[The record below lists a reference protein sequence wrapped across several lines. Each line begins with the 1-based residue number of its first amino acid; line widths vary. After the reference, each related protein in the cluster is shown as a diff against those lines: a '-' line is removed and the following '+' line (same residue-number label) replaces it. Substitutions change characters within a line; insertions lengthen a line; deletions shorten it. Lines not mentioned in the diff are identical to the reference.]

1 MIKFKEKK
9 TEGGIQIGTSSLVVI
24 FVILA
29 LTVFAVLSL
38 TRVLADDRLS
48 DRSADWVAA
57 YYEADCKAE
66 EILKSINEA
75 VEGDKANAALGGT
88 LSSKGDLASELS
100 RITGGDYDEAAGI
113 VSFTVPINDTISL
126 EVETLISST
135 PKDGRYYT
143 VTKWNEI
150 FVGEYEIDQSMPV
163 WDGTFE

>member
-9 TEGGIQIGTSSLVVI
+9 AEGGIQIGTSSLVLI

-66 EILKSINEA
+66 EMLKSINEA
-75 VEGDKANAALGGT
+75 AEKDKAN
-88 LSSKGDLASELS
+88 
-100 RITGGDYDEAAGI
+100 AGI
-113 VSFTVPINDTISL
+113 VSFTVPINDTMSL
-126 EVETLISST
+126 EVEAVLMDT
-135 PKDGRYYT
+135 PRDGRYYA
-143 VTKWNEI
+143 VSKWQE
-150 FVGEYEIDQSMPV
+150 VYSSEYEIDESMPV
-163 WDGTFE
+163 WDGTFEE

>member
-9 TEGGIQIGTSSLVVI
+9 AEGGIQIGTSSLVLI

-66 EILKSINEA
+66 EMLKSINAA
-75 VEGDKANAALGGT
+75 VEEDKGN
-88 LSSKGDLASELS
+88 LASELS
-100 RITGGDYDEAAGI
+100 RITGGGYDEAAGI
-113 VSFTVPINDTISL
+113 VSFTVPINDTMSL
-126 EVETLISST
+126 EVEAVLTDT
-135 PKDGRYYT
+135 PRDGRYYA
-143 VTKWNEI
+143 VSKWQE
-150 FVGEYEIDQSMPV
+150 VYSSEYEIDESMPV
-163 WDGTFE
+163 WDGTFEE